1 MPTGT
6 RWVAGMADVGVAIAA
21 IAGAAVYL
29 FRLLHAS
36 VWLVAARAGV
46 AAVVLLAGILGGPR
60 SLAWVAR

>member
-1 MPTGT
+1 
-6 RWVAGMADVGVAIAA
+6 MADVGVAIAA